1 VNEIDIKSIIKSNS
15 LPKTQR
21 ILNMRDTYVKVD
33 GGDGGVVLKSIADV
47 SCSFISNIVELYQ

>member
-1 VNEIDIKSIIKSNS
+1 MRSTSNQS
-15 LPKTQR
+15 SNRTLSQKTPR